1 MTNIKFSFHAM
12 SAAIL
17 LCCLTSCESDD
28 LIGGSKT
35 ISRFDLANGQAL
47 TMVGSSSRA
56 TDGDFSS
63 AGMFKLGDDGQLTA
77 IGVFVD
83 EDGKESRSDL
93 TVSPAA
99 VYNLTDDYI
108 GFEYCSY
115 FDKDGDPVEA
125 TDEYRNLIV
134 RRSDG
139 LVFSAKGIGGS
150 DYPTF
155 NPMGASFTEDG
166 AGRLLAAFYTFT
178 PANPGYIGRITLTKG
193 KGTWEQLST
202 DGSPIQY
209 SDYPKVFAMS
219 NGLVGM
225 TVGCNPED
233 TYTIAGN
240 SAGIIYPNGG
250 YDTFGKYNGNTSCL
264 VLDDAIL
271 ELSNEQPK
279 YIHLGTSY
287 GESTVEVL
295 PHDELLS
302 FNYGLRSWYETSDK
316 VIFNKCLDKRYVA
329 FDKHSKRTTAIELQ
343 YDDNIFLW
351 KENLCSDGRFYGI
364 AKENGRVCKAVS
376 FDPVTFSYT
385 EKDLNIANE
394 IDITYIAND
403 SRNAK
408 AQMTGTRRSDG
419 YKVAVSVDLKT
430 AQTDI
435 IFSDPNRAIISLIP
449 LN

>member
-1 MTNIKFSFHAM
+1 M
-12 SAAIL
+12 L
-17 LCCLTSCESDD
+17 
-28 LIGGSKT
+28 
-35 ISRFDLANGQAL
+35 
-47 TMVGSSSRA
+47 GSSSRA

-108 GFEYCSY
+108 GFEWCSY
-115 FDKDGDPVEA
+115 FDKDGDPVDA

-150 DYPTF
+150 DNPTF
-155 NPMGASFTEDG
+155 NPLGSSYTEDG
-166 AGRLLAAFYTFT
+166 AGRLLAAFYTFS
-178 PANPGYIGRITLTKG
+178 PDNPGCIGRITLTKG

-209 SDYPKVFAMS
+209 SDYPKVFAMN

-225 TVGCNPED
+225 TVGCNQD
-233 TYTIAGN
+233 DNYTSAGG

-250 YDTFGKYNGNTSCL
+250 YDSFGGFNRYTSYL

-271 ELSNEQPK
+271 ELSREQSK
-279 YIHLGTSY
+279 YIHLGTAY

-302 FNYGLRSWYETSDK
+302 SYYGLRSWYETSDK
-316 VIFNKCLDKRYVA
+316 VIFNTSFKKYVA

-364 AKENGRVCKAVS
+364 AKENGKVCKAVS